1 MREAIGG
8 TALFQIVIFF
18 IMLFTGFMCL
28 SINQSKAFNVK
39 DQIIQTI
46 QSYNGLDLTKQYEP
60 GQEGAMADIVSYLSD
75 NAYRITGKCPD
86 PIEIGSQRFEY
97 QGYTKDGQITFDKAA
112 FCIAKVESGNAIMSQ
127 SCSGDGC
134 ITNELPDISYYRIVV
149 FYQLDLPIFHDLF
162 NFSIYGDT
170 KSLYIGSEES

>member
-46 QSYNGLDLTKQYEP
+46 QSYNGIDLESQYED
-60 GQEGAMADIVSYLSD
+60 GQVGAMADIVSYLSD
-75 NAYRITGKCPD
+75 NAYRTTGNCPG
-86 PIEIGSQRFEY
+86 PIELNGQKFEY
-97 QGYTKDGQITFDKAA
+97 QGYTKDGKITSSHAA
-112 FCIAKVESGNAIMSQ
+112 FCIAKVESGNAIMNQ

-134 ITNELPDISYYRIVV
+134 ITSELPDMAYYRIVV
-149 FYQLDLPIFHDLF
+149 FYQLDLPIFHELF
-162 NFSIYGDT
+162 NFTIYGDT
-170 KSLYIGSEES
+170 KTLFIGSEES